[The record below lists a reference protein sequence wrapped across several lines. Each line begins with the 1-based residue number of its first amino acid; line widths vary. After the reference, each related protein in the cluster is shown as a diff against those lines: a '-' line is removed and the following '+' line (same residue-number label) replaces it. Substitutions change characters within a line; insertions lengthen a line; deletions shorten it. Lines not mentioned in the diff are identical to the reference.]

1 MIRRIGKNLPNIRV
15 RFTSHQ
21 AGTASRRVEM
31 EIVDKVVKAKNGSNL
46 FLGRE
51 ITATLTGPPA
61 LQREKGAH
69 DEELHAVKMR

>member
-1 MIRRIGKNLPNIRV
+1 
-15 RFTSHQ
+15 
-21 AGTASRRVEM
+21 M

-61 LQREKGAH
+61 LQREEGAH